1 MYLGT
6 GIYSVPEASRLIAV
20 PTRDIRRWLFGY
32 HYRKTPGDA
41 ESRVDIAPLWQTQL
55 VGEDFEEDVIGFQDL
70 LELRFIREFIRNG
83 VSLRVV
89 RHCLNSARD
98 LYGVSHPMSLPKFMT
113 DGRTIYAEAVSE
125 EHIAASMVDL
135 RSKQTVFK
143 DIIRPSL
150 YSGIVYDG
158 DRASKWYP
166 ERSARRSSPIVIDP
180 TRQFGSP
187 IVEETGTPTSVI
199 YASYVAEGGDH
210 QAQAVTARVYE
221 MPGKYVEAAVRFEES
236 LKRTLH

>member
-6 GIYSVPEASRLIAV
+6 GMYSVPEASRLIAV

-41 ESRVDIAPLWQTQL
+41 DSRVDIGPLWQTQL
-55 VGEDFEEDVIGFQDL
+55 LSEEFDEDVIGFHDL
-70 LELRFIREFIRNG
+70 LELRFIREFMRNG

-89 RHCLNSARD
+89 RRCLESARD

-125 EHIAASMVDL
+125 EHMATSMVDL
-135 RSKQTVFK
+135 KSKQTVFK

-150 YSGIVYDG
+150 YTGIVYDG
-158 DRASKWYP
+158 DRAAKWYP
-166 ERSARRSSPIVIDP
+166 ERAGRRSSPIVIDP
-180 TRQFGSP
+180 QRQFGSP
-187 IVEETGTPTSVI
+187 IVEETGTPTSAL
-199 YASYVAEGGDH
+199 YASYLAEGGDAR
-210 QAQAVTARVYE
+210 AQAVTARVYE
-221 MPGKYVEAAVRFEES
+221 MPAKYVEAAIRFEES
-236 LKRTLH
+236 LKRTSH